1 MESKEQNAFTCPEGR
16 PCRHLKLEPSWL
28 EELRGPASNAAFAR
42 LYQACL
48 DWVLQDRGRLTED
61 ECLDIVSDS
70 LVEELNALLST
81 TQGDSDVALRLEQTL
96 NRNLLDCRR
105 SAKRLRE
112 YKKLQAALAACGE
125 AADKADAERWAEL
138 ARFLN
143 GFISI
148 ALEALPDSEYALL
161 CKLYRLERLGFK
173 PRKETTRAFA
183 STKARQAAALQ
194 ARAHFLAELD
204 GLLMTAGSVLDDDRH
219 LLESALRLVRSN
231 KLSRLLATERN
242 RQK

>member
-1 MESKEQNAFTCPEGR
+1 MESKEQTAFTCPEGR
-16 PCRHLKLEPSWL
+16 LRRRLYLEPAWL
-28 EELRGPASNAAFAR
+28 EDLRGPAPNAAFAR
-42 LYQACL
+42 LYEACL

-70 LVEELNALLST
+70 LVEELSTLLST
-81 TQGDSDVALRLEQTL
+81 PRDDRDVLVRLEQTL
-96 NRNLLDCRR
+96 NQNLLCYRR

-125 AADKADAERWAEL
+125 PAGKIDAERWAEL
-138 ARFLN
+138 AIFLN

-148 ALEALPDSEYALL
+148 ALEALPDPEYALL
-161 CKLYRLERLGFK
+161 FKLYRLERLGFK
-173 PRKETTRAFA
+173 PRKVTLRTFVSA
-183 STKARQAAALQ
+183 KAQQAAALR

-204 GLLMTAGSVLDDDRH
+204 RLLVTAGSILDNDRH
-219 LLESALRLVRSN
+219 LLESALRLVRGN